1 MSLGGSYQHIIQVK
15 PAPFIDLHTIDLVT
29 TQKDSIISKTLVIAE
44 AGVNHNGDI
53 KKAKKLIDFAS
64 NSGADI
70 VNSRHL
76 KLKL

>member
-1 MSLGGSYQHIIQVK
+1 MNI
-15 PAPFIDLHTIDLVT
+15 

-53 KKAKKLIDFAS
+53 QKAKKLIDFAS

-70 VNSRHL
+70 VKFHI
-76 KLKL
+76 

>member
-1 MSLGGSYQHIIQVK
+1 MV
-15 PAPFIDLHTIDLVT
+15 IDLNT

-53 KKAKKLIDFAS
+53 QKAKKLVDFAS

-70 VNSRHL
+70 VKFQTFKAETYSS
-76 KLKL
+76 